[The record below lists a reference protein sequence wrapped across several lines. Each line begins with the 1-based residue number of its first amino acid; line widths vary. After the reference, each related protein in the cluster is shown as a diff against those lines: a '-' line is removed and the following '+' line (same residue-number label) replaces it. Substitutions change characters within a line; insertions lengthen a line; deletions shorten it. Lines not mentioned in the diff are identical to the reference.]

1 MQQHQDI
8 SHHDGQEGIN
18 FGLICFPT
26 FANCAERRELS
37 ANAMQLK
44 FSRAQFTSIV
54 PDYTFFF
61 ATSSCLVYM

>member
-8 SHHDGQEGIN
+8 SHHDGQEGNN
-18 FGLICFPT
+18 FGLICFPA